1 MNVMHSTMA
10 SRNGLTE
17 NVICQTLTIQILIM
31 TTLLVSTI
39 CSRYSLFL
47 ETLSLPIVEMALLRM
62 VNVVMTAMTS
72 KRTDAMPVSAKEVLR
87 TSEVAVLVP

>member
-1 MNVMHSTMA
+1 
-10 SRNGLTE
+10 
-17 NVICQTLTIQILIM
+17 
-31 TTLLVSTI
+31 
-39 CSRYSLFL
+39 
-47 ETLSLPIVEMALLRM
+47 M

>member
-1 MNVMHSTMA
+1 MHSTMA

-62 VNVVMTAMTS
+62 VNVVMMAMTF
-72 KRTDAMPVSAKEVLR
+72 KRMDVTLVCAKEALK
-87 TSEVAVLVP
+87 TNKKGLVFKTTR